1 MPRILVICDETKELS
16 WLWEAPSLQSC
27 VIETV
32 GEEADVLQLLRRR
45 DFDIV
50 VTSIAAPRKSD
61 FAHLSE
67 ILRIRPGLRL
77 ILLAPETTSNDLIA
91 ALRAHVFACFSAP
104 YNTGDIIAM
113 IGRALEERDWKDGIE
128 APYAALHRLLF
139 PRPRPRFQSRT
150 PAACPGSNTIE

>member
-113 IGRALEERDWKDGIE
+113 T
-128 APYAALHRLLF
+128 PYAALHRLLF

-150 PAACPGSNTIE
+150 PAACPRL